1 MDDIKTVFTPTILE
15 TDTGITETVV
25 GSKQEEGGPE

>member
-1 MDDIKTVFTPTILE
+1 MDDIKTVFTPTILD
-15 TDTGITETVV
+15 TDRGIPVTVD